1 METGTGPDQRIG
13 PNDPAKAIR
22 ETERAVQPTVRPVIL
37 PRRLR
42 LWRFHA
48 KRRGPYRHQYLPD
61 PEYSSPVESLG
72 EIPPSPTKIFNSQFS
87 IFNSPVSPRPGDPHR
102 EYQGWY
108 RPQAGPAGH
117 RRGFQAVLTLI
128 EPLYRHSSYVLGFLP
143 TSEAIPVQTSPEQAL
158 FNALPMMFCRRQA
171 VEEAAKNGI
180 PEKTLDSSPQTDA
193 GEGNT
198 DQDRTGR
205 VRFLLACVC
214 VRDARRNEGMKEMP
228 LLSSPVST
236 TVAAL
241 RQYWRCLMPVPASP
255 LAYTDGWRCLLSR
268 TTQVTEDQLHL
279 QGGEARCL
287 GR

>member
-61 PEYSSPVESLG
+61 PEHSSPVEKFL
-72 EIPPSPTKIFNSQFS
+72 PPQQKIFNSQFS
-87 IFNSPVSPRPGDPHR
+87 IFNSPGLSPAPEIPIENIKDGIVPKLDLRVTD
-102 EYQGWY
+102 ED
-108 RPQAGPAGH
+108 
-117 RRGFQAVLTLI
+117 FQAVLTLI

-143 TSEAIPVQTSPEQAL
+143 TSEAVPVQISPEQAL

-180 PEKTLDSSPQTDA
+180 PEKTLDSSLKRMLEKGTLIKTA
-193 GEGNT
+193 RGEYA
-198 DQDRTGR
+198 
-205 VRFLLACVC
+205 FSSHVC
-214 VRDARRNEGMKEMP
+214 VRERRPKE
-228 LLSSPVST
+228 
-236 TVAAL
+236 
-241 RQYWRCLMPVPASP
+241 
-255 LAYTDGWRCLLSR
+255 
-268 TTQVTEDQLHL
+268 
-279 QGGEARCL
+279 
-287 GR
+287 